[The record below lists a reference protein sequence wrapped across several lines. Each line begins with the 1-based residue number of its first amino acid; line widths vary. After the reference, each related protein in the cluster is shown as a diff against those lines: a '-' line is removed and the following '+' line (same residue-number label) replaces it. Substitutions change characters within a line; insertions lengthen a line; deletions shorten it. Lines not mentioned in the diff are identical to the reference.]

1 MGLKYAELCTQCGKR
16 RTRHPAGFAAA
27 ARLIHWR
34 QNASIAVDERPEA
47 VIAATSAAS
56 C

>member
-1 MGLKYAELCTQCGKR
+1 MLSCAHSAERDGRGT
-16 RTRHPAGFAAA
+16 PAGFAAA

-34 QNASIAVDERPEA
+34 QNASVAVDERPEA